1 MPNEEIAS
9 IDDDM
14 DALFDEIQARD
25 EEPEKPEKEVT
36 LKSERVRDEEGKFA
50 KTDDRS
56 DEKKEEKLDVD
67 KEVRRLIE
75 EKQAKKAKAEGSKT
89 TDKTETPQEESTE
102 PVKPIE
108 SIRPPSS
115 WSATAKSKFAAMD
128 PDVQKEVLKREDDF
142 HKGIEAYKA
151 KAQFAD
157 NLYREIQPFEA
168 MIRSQGSTPEVSIR
182 NLLGVAYQLSTGS
195 PQQKQQVIAQIA
207 QMYGVEMPQSGEE
220 IQRAD
225 PTITALQQEV
235 QRLRQE
241 REQEKYQLESST
253 TSTLSNEI
261 EVFRKDPKN
270 IYFENVRADMSAL
283 LQAGRAKG
291 LQDSYEMATWANP
304 EVRQLILAQQAKES
318 ETKRIEEAKKA
329 SLDAKRAAPITTRSK
344 GNVATSV
351 NAVTSVAETM
361 DQVYD
366 DIMSR
371 A

>member
-1 MPNEEIAS
+1 MPNEEKEIAS

-14 DALFDEIQARD
+14 DALYDEIQAR
-25 EEPEKPEKEVT
+25 EEVPDKTEKEV
-36 LKSERVRDEEGKFA
+36 SEKTERARDEEGKFA
-50 KTDDRS
+50 KADD
-56 DEKKEEKLDVD
+56 KPDVD
-67 KEVRRLIE
+67 KE
-75 EKQAKKAKAEGSKT
+75 EKQDKKTKK
-89 TDKTETPQEESTE
+89 STE
-102 PVKPIE
+102 VTEEQKAATEAEVPLEEHKEPEKPVE
-108 SIRPPSS
+108 TIRPPSS

-142 HKGIEAYKA
+142 HRGIETYKA

-195 PQQKQQVIAQIA
+195 PQQKQQVISQIA
-207 QMYGVEMPQSGEE
+207 QMYGVELPQNGEE
-220 IQRAD
+220 MPRVD

-241 REQEKYQLESST
+241 REQEKYQQESNT

-261 EVFRKDPKN
+261 AEFSKDPKN
-270 IYFENVRADMSAL
+270 IYFDNVRADMSAL

-291 LQDSYEMATWANP
+291 LQDAYDMATWANP

-344 GNVATSV
+344 GTVATSM
-351 NAVTSVAETM
+351 NAGNSIAETM

-371 A
+371 S